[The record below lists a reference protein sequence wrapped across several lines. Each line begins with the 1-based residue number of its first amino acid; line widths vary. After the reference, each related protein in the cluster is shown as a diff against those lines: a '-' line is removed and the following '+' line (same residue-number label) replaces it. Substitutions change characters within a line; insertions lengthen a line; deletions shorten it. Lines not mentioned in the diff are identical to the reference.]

1 MREKLNADFLS
12 AQRQW
17 ERYSE
22 ETRLKH
28 EQELSKLRQQVYILE
43 AKVCMCLLREYGML
57 TLELSSCYGSIPNDG
72 HLSQS
77 DNF

>member
-43 AKVCMCLLREYGML
+43 AKVCRWIYCDDSYFHNLCMYFMHTNLAYLG
-57 TLELSSCYGSIPNDG
+57 I
-72 HLSQS
+72 
-77 DNF
+77 

>member
-43 AKVCMCLLREYGML
+43 AKVCMC
-57 TLELSSCYGSIPNDG
+57 ELVYILVIGAFLMIVTYGSKAI
-72 HLSQS
+72 S
-77 DNF
+77 D

>member
-1 MREKLNADFLS
+1 MREKLNADFVS

-43 AKVCMCLLREYGML
+43 AKVCMCVLVYILVIGVFPMIV
-57 TLELSSCYGSIPNDG
+57 TYGSQAI
-72 HLSQS
+72 S
-77 DNF
+77 DWLFLLP

>member
-43 AKVCMCLLREYGML
+43 AKVCR
-57 TLELSSCYGSIPNDG
+57 
-72 HLSQS
+72 
-77 DNF
+77 